1 MTAQERELCATARLL
16 PAHLLSLKA
25 ALLRAG
31 AARGG
36 ILREDVASL
45 FRLEPVHALRAYDL
59 CVAAGWLRS
68 GPAANGQEVG
78 SVVGLIGMTDPGRGA
93 AAPGDGALRLEPPA
107 AMNGGGA
114 LAHAAS
120 SVGEALRRR

>member
-36 ILREDVASL
+36 VAREDVASL
-45 FRLEPVHALRAYDL
+45 FRLEPAHALRAYDL
-59 CVAAGWLRS
+59 CAAAGWLRS
-68 GPAANGQEVG
+68 GPAANGPEVG
-78 SVVGLIGMTDPGRGA
+78 HVLGFIGMTDPGRCA
-93 AAPGDGALRLEPPA
+93 AAPSDGALRLEPPA
-107 AMNGGGA
+107 VINGGSA

-120 SVGEALRRR
+120 SVGEALHGR